1 MRFYDCILIDD
12 DRWALSDIK
21 TTMPLETVGF
31 RVAGEYTCA
40 DDALTDMPSIKPSL
54 IISDICMGGTS
65 GLEMIAECRRRGY
78 EAEFIIISGYSD
90 FAYAQQ
96 AINVDVCAYILKP
109 LDIVES
115 ERALRKAYARL
126 NGLTNLHEDDHQH
139 TIEHIRDY
147 IRKNFDKRLS
157 LDDVAD
163 AFFINR
169 TYLSELFRE
178 RFGKTFVQY
187 KNEVRIEHA
196 HILLTTTQKSVTE
209 IASLCGFDSASYF
222 ALVFK
227 QITGISPGS
236 LRK

>member
-1 MRFYDCILIDD
+1 MRVYDCILIDD

-40 DDALTDMPSIKPSL
+40 DDALADMAAVKPSL

-78 EAEFIIISGYSD
+78 AAEFIVISGYSD

-96 AINVDVCAYILKP
+96 AINEDVCAYVLKP
-109 LDIVES
+109 LDCAES

-126 NGLTNLHEDDHQH
+126 NGLTNVHEEDRQH
-139 TIEHIRDY
+139 TIERVRDY

-163 AFFINR
+163 TFFLNR

-196 HILLTTTQKSVTE
+196 NILLTTTQKSITE

-236 LRK
+236 LRT